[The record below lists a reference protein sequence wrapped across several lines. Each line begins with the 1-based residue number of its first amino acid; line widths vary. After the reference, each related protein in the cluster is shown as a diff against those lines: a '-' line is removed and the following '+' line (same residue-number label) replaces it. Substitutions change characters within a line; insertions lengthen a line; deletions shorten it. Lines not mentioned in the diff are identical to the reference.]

1 MHFLH
6 TVASKTVHTPAHS
19 LRCAFRA
26 GFQGPEFPPSNL
38 GSKRP
43 FCPSKNPLKGP
54 RPTPTPP
61 TPTDSPLHARAEAVG
76 SGWVS
81 CGLDTF
87 KGLFSER
94 LRASHRWVAVA
105 GCQAAWPAHR
115 ARRLCVAAKPLAGS
129 SLRAT
134 RDLERGEAALEV
146 AKAPQGAP
154 RGGGSPARPSPRG
167 GRFAQAFGGEWGG
180 GGWGDCCLCLGGA
193 QHLPPLPAGARPLL
207 AHHRLPTRG
216 APPHPPRP
224 RAGRGPSHSIHE
236 SSGSMDFHGFS
247 WISTNSHGIH
257 GCPWVCMGFHRLP
270 CISMNTLG
278 VHGFSGKSM
287 NFHGSPMV
295 LMGFHGLPWISTDF
309 HAFPSLPM
317 GFHRFP

>member
-1 MHFLH
+1 M
-6 TVASKTVHTPAHS
+6 
-19 LRCAFRA
+19 R
-26 GFQGPEFPPSNL
+26 
-38 GSKRP
+38 
-43 FCPSKNPLKGP
+43 GP
-54 RPTPTPP
+54 RQW
-61 TPTDSPLHARAEAVG
+61 A
-76 SGWVS
+76 
-81 CGLDTF
+81 
-87 KGLFSER
+87 
-94 LRASHRWVAVA
+94 
-105 GCQAAWPAHR
+105 AAWC
-115 ARRLCVAAKPLAGS
+115 ARRPGRHTEPEGSVWRPSPWRGAPCEPLATSRGAKPLS
-129 SLRAT
+129 KSRRLPRAHH
-134 RDLERGEAALEV
+134 EAV
-146 AKAPQGAP
+146 APQRAPPHEGVGLRKHSGASGVGV
-154 RGGGSPARPSPRG
+154 GG
-167 GRFAQAFGGEWGG
+167 
-180 GGWGDCCLCLGGA
+180 GDCCLCLGGA